1 MENPYALKSAP
12 EHSYMAR
19 VTNAPRRRSRCCG
32 RKSRSLWKC
41 ATSSWPENSGV
52 YRVSAEGA
60 QRENAAPDI
69 ALSEHALAQLVTG
82 FLPLYQLA
90 ARSDVRVNTDPTR
103 IARAL
108 CVREPYIMSH
118 F

>member
-1 MENPYALKSAP
+1 MYKRQVCDQFL
-12 EHSYMAR
+12 
-19 VTNAPRRRSRCCG
+19 
-32 RKSRSLWKC
+32 
-41 ATSSWPENSGV
+41 PENSGV

-82 FLPLYQLA
+82 FLSLYQLA